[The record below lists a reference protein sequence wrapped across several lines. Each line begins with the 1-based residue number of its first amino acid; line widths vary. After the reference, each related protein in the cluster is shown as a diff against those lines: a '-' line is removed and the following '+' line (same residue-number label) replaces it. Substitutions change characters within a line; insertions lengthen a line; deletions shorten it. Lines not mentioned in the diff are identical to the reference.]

1 MRHKFWISTANILV
15 GFFLIGS
22 GYIIYDIVIVS
33 KYKML
38 WLVSTFFAPTQIN
51 IQKMLR
57 AFTSCAPTHF
67 QDYVGWLK
75 LSFWSCEG
83 SWWIETKISLESKN
97 KVIDWFT
104 SNQVSVTMSIIGLFF
119 PDILGLIGKMERF
132 HPRIA
137 LRWLLDKSLH
147 FFSHFTFRYKFK
159 VFQNSDL
166 TKTKGA
172 FLFYIF

>member
-1 MRHKFWISTANILV
+1 MAESNLFV
-15 GFFLIGS
+15 GKNS
-22 GYIIYDIVIVS
+22 
-33 KYKML
+33 
-38 WLVSTFFAPTQIN
+38 N
-51 IQKMLR
+51 
-57 AFTSCAPTHF
+57 H
-67 QDYVGWLK
+67 
-75 LSFWSCEG
+75 
-83 SWWIETKISLESKN
+83 IETKFSLESKN

-147 FFSHFTFRYKFK
+147 YLQSLHFFVISSTSDWTS
-159 VFQNSDL
+159 QNSDL
-166 TKTKGA
+166 TKTKGV

>member
-1 MRHKFWISTANILV
+1 MRHKFWILPANILV

-38 WLVSTFFAPTQIN
+38 WLVSTFSGPRQIN

-57 AFTSCAPTHF
+57 AFTACAPTHF

-83 SWWIETKISLESKN
+83 SWWIETKISLELKN

-147 FFSHFTFRYKFK
+147 FLVTSLFDISSKSVFTHLK
-159 VFQNSDL
+159 
-166 TKTKGA
+166 
-172 FLFYIF
+172 

>member
-1 MRHKFWISTANILV
+1 M
-15 GFFLIGS
+15 
-22 GYIIYDIVIVS
+22 
-33 KYKML
+33 
-38 WLVSTFFAPTQIN
+38 
-51 IQKMLR
+51 
-57 AFTSCAPTHF
+57 
-67 QDYVGWLK
+67 
-75 LSFWSCEG
+75 
-83 SWWIETKISLESKN
+83 
-97 KVIDWFT
+97 IDWFT

-147 FFSHFTFRYKFK
+147 FLVTSLFDISLKN
-159 VFQNSDL
+159 VLPISNSDL